1 MQRYSDYGSM
11 QRAAQ
16 RRVYEMQ
23 RRSRAALENNRYI
36 PKPDT
41 EPECAAAPPE
51 CEPAP
56 EREVPP
62 VCRSAPEQKTDPEL
76 FLLAAIL
83 ALLVS
88 ENADPRLIAALLY
101 II

>member
-1 MQRYSDYGSM
+1 MHYNDYGSM

-23 RRSRAALENNRYI
+23 RRQRAALENNRCTCCSQAPEPE
-36 PKPDT
+36 PKP
-41 EPECAAAPPE
+41 EPPQSREEKAS
-51 CEPAP
+51 PA
-56 EREVPP
+56 V
-62 VCRSAPEQKTDPEL
+62 VQQSDPEL
-76 FLLAAIL
+76 FLLMAVL

>member
-1 MQRYSDYGSM
+1 MHYNDYGSM

-23 RRSRAALENNRYI
+23 RRQRAALENNRCTCCSHAPGPEPE
-36 PKPDT
+36 PKP
-41 EPECAAAPPE
+41 EPRQPE
-51 CEPAP
+51 PQQP
-56 EREVPP
+56 REETASPTAVQQ
-62 VCRSAPEQKTDPEL
+62 SDPEL
-76 FLLAAIL
+76 FLLMAVL